1 MQYIKWVGQILH
13 GNLGFSTK
21 LNQSV
26 TSLIAQDLPKTII
39 LVALGLVVSLL
50 FGIPLGLYQA
60 VKRYTAGDYILTGIS
75 FLGYA
80 TPTFFVGLL
89 LVEWFSIDIHLFP
102 PFAPQGT
109 TVGQIL
115 SQPRALVLPV
125 VAYSFVLYALWS
137 RYMRSSVMDN
147 LVQDY
152 VRTARAKGASER
164 RVLWGHVLRNSLMSI
179 VTLLGLS
186 LPTLVAGA
194 LFIEVVFNYPGM
206 GLAFYNAAL
215 NVDYQVLLGFTLI
228 ATLATIVGN
237 LLADV
242 SYAVLDP
249 RVRYNDDYAPNG
261 CGPRRNGRR
270 DPADRDPRGH
280 RGGARSRA
288 REAAQSAAPR
298 LGSVR
303 REQARAGQP
312 GHTRVHHPVLLRR
325 PAPLP
330 HRPGAHQ
337 PDQRAVPARFRAPAR
352 AATTSAT
359 TILGRLMIGGQTSL
373 EVGFAAA
380 IVAVFIG
387 TLYGAFSGFIGGP
400 VDSFLMRIVDA
411 GLSIPYILM
420 VIILSVVFHPDT
432 DYHDLHHRRV
442 LLAGRGPAGARRDAL
457 AAHPGVRAGGQ
468 GDRRPQVAARWCG
481 TSCRTR
487 SARSSCR
494 PRSRSRTRS

>member
-1 MQYIKWVGQILH
+1 MTKFLIRRTLQAILVLFLVSVFTLALVHLFPGGPIRSLLGPRATPQQVAHYNQIYGFDRPFYIQYFKWVGQILH
-13 GNLGFSTK
+13 GNLGFSAK

-39 LVALGLVVSLL
+39 LVLLGTVVSLA

-60 VKRYTAGDYILTGIS
+60 VKRYTVGDYVLTGVS

-89 LVEWFSIDIHLFP
+89 LVEWFSIDVHLFP

-109 TVGQIL
+109 TVGAIL
-115 SQPRALVLPV
+115 SDPRALVLPV

-164 RVLWGHVLRNSLMSI
+164 RVLWGHVFRNSLMSI

-186 LPTLVAGA
+186 LPALVAGA

-228 ATLATIVGN
+228 ATLATILGN

-249 RVRYNDDYAPNG
+249 RVRY
-261 CGPRRNGRR
+261 
-270 DPADRDPRGH
+270 
-280 RGGARSRA
+280 
-288 REAAQSAAPR
+288 
-298 LGSVR
+298 
-303 REQARAGQP
+303 
-312 GHTRVHHPVLLRR
+312 
-325 PAPLP
+325 
-330 HRPGAHQ
+330 
-337 PDQRAVPARFRAPAR
+337 
-352 AATTSAT
+352 
-359 TILGRLMIGGQTSL
+359 
-373 EVGFAAA
+373 
-380 IVAVFIG
+380 
-387 TLYGAFSGFIGGP
+387 
-400 VDSFLMRIVDA
+400 
-411 GLSIPYILM
+411 
-420 VIILSVVFHPDT
+420 
-432 DYHDLHHRRV
+432 
-442 LLAGRGPAGARRDAL
+442 
-457 AAHPGVRAGGQ
+457 
-468 GDRRPQVAARWCG
+468 
-481 TSCRTR
+481 
-487 SARSSCR
+487 
-494 PRSRSRTRS
+494 